1 MSPLDSLPADQRAVL
16 QLVLQQGRSYDD
28 LAKLLGIPADAVRT
42 RAHAG
47 LETLGP
53 DTNERLDFESR
64 GQISDYLL
72 GQLSLSDRESVR
84 HDLAGSAAGRAWAR
98 VLSDQLSPLARDGM
112 PDVPDAAPILEPETR
127 EGPPDETERMSRVRP
142 AAAEPEHD
150 DEEDEKPSPK
160 RERAETKG
168 EEAEAKSEGR
178 RLDPSDESDGLVPA
192 PGSSRVGG
200 ALLLAGLAILG
211 IVLIILLFSGGDDK
225 KSANKASGPAP
236 APTGA
241 TGPTG
246 ATTGAATG
254 PSGGTGATAQPKVV
268 AQANLVP
275 VKGATSKALALVQ
288 LVVQGQQASFLIGA
302 QGLDKPATGSYGVW
316 LFNNPGQA
324 KFIAPITGGQIN
336 KAGQVTGLAKV
347 PQDFTRYKSMV
358 LTREAD
364 PNPKKVPARP
374 GSVLLQGT
382 IGAPPAAST
391 TKKK

>member
-53 DTNERLDFESR
+53 DTSERLDSEHR

-127 EGPPDETERMSRVRP
+127 EGPPDEAERMSRVRP
-142 AAAEPEHD
+142 AAAHD
-150 DEEDEKPSPK
+150 DEDDHEHDRAERDEESSPK
-160 RERAETKG
+160 REESG
-168 EEAEAKSEGR
+168 AKSAR
-178 RLDPSDESDGLVPA
+178 RLDPADESDALVPA
-192 PGSSRVGG
+192 PGSSRLGG
-200 ALLLAGLAILG
+200 ALLLGGLAIAAVAL
-211 IVLIILLFSGGDDK
+211 LILLFSGGDDK
-225 KSANKASGPAP
+225 KSANKANGPAP
-236 APTGA
+236 APTTPTTPSTGA
-241 TGPTG
+241 KQG
-246 ATTGAATG
+246 ATTGT
-254 PSGGTGATAQPKVV
+254 PKVV
-268 AQANLVP
+268 AQSNLVP
-275 VKGATSKALALVQ
+275 VKGVSTKALALVQ

-302 QGLDKPATGSYGVW
+302 QGLAVPATGSYGVW

-324 KFIAPITGGQIN
+324 KFIAPITGAQI
-336 KAGQVTGLAKV
+336 KGGQVTGLAKV
-347 PQDFTRYKSMV
+347 PQDFTQYKSMV
-358 LTREAD
+358 LTREPVA
-364 PNPKKVPARP
+364 NPKKVPSRP

-382 IGAPPAAST
+382 IGAPPKTPAA
-391 TKKK
+391 TKK